1 MKPARY
7 IFVNRG
13 LGMTPGKIAAQA
25 AHAETLAMYDYMIHD
40 SIVRSPPKFV
50 DSKSGDVKIWM
61 TRQVALFSVWF
72 GDGHYTKYV
81 MLAEDSEQMR
91 TIETYLNERNFKTYL
106 VIDEGHT
113 EGTYMVP
120 TAMSVELVDKDD
132 RRVTSIFST
141 FKIYK
146 EPRVLSE
153 AEEQILDDSR
163 INVAGVFLRA
173 IRRK

>member
-7 IFVNRG
+7 IFINRG

-25 AHAETLAMYDYMIHD
+25 AHSETLAMEGLYN
-40 SIVRSPPKFV
+40 
-50 DSKSGDVKIWM
+50 SGDLSWAENQWK
-61 TRQVALFSVWF
+61 LFHKWF

-81 MLAEDSEQMR
+81 MLAEDTEQMT
-91 TIETYLNERNFKTYL
+91 TIERYLKERGFKTYL

-132 RRVTSIFST
+132 QRISSIFSSFRT
-141 FKIYK
+141 FKEK
-146 EPRVLSE
+146 RPEPVKRGFW
-153 AEEQILDDSR
+153 R
-163 INVAGVFLRA
+163 GVPFEWNWPW
-173 IRRK
+173 KD